1 MTTGGLIMDKNKLLS
16 SLFLIIVFMTIVV
29 FSCFLTSS
37 LEYAVRDEKLVNNF
51 LGPKAKSFKIIPEE
65 DAADWPRALFEISE
79 PHVISKSL
87 DEFGSTVGIYI
98 SGSVDI
104 VPDMKEGRF
113 FNERDFTAGGKYA
126 VVGEKI
132 LPATLAKN
140 DKRFFIFENQEYEVI
155 GVMKNRNAN
164 DWLGYRSYLNLKALT
179 CNIDYLWINHFGI
192 DAGDK
197 TRTVYAQLKSGI
209 EQEGMQF
216 KNVSIEMIESPLLSV
231 MRKKSFEIM
240 MFSLVFVVFVVNTIS
255 VTGYW
260 LDRKRLEI
268 GVKKCCGANNY
279 QIAFGI
285 IKELLAIALFSFG
298 SGIVLYGIISYALY
312 RRIDFYFISLLMTMG
327 IVVASSILTSVYP
340 IIKTSKIEPV
350 HMMR

>member
-1 MTTGGLIMDKNKLLS
+1 MDKNKLLS

-37 LEYAVRDEKLVNNF
+37 LEYAVRDEILVNNF
-51 LGPKAKSFKIIPEE
+51 LGPEAKSFKIIPEE
-65 DAADWPRALFEISE
+65 DAANWPRALFEIPE
-79 PHVISKSL
+79 HCVISKPL
-87 DEFGSTVGIYI
+87 DILGSTVGIYI

-104 VPDMKEGRF
+104 IPEMKEGRF
-113 FNERDFTAGGKYA
+113 FNERDFAAGGKYA

-132 LPATLAKN
+132 LPDTLAKN
-140 DKRFFIFENQEYEVI
+140 DKRFYIFENQEYEVI
-155 GVMKNRNAN
+155 GVMKNRNAD

-179 CNIDYLWINHFGI
+179 GNIDYLWVDHFGI

-197 TRTVYAQLKSGI
+197 THTVYVQLKSGI

-216 KNVSIEMIESPLLSV
+216 KSASIDMIESPLLSV

-240 MFSLVFVVFVVNTIS
+240 MFTLVFVIFAVNTIS

-268 GVKKCCGANNY
+268 GVKKCCGASSY
-279 QIAFGI
+279 QIAFGV
-285 IKELLAIALFSFG
+285 IKEIMVIALFSFG
-298 SGIVLYGIISYALY
+298 CGMVLYAIISYALY
-312 RRIDFYFISLLMTMG
+312 RRIDLYFFSMLMTMG
-327 IVVASSILTSVYP
+327 IVVASSILTSAYP
-340 IIKTSKIEPV
+340 IIKAAKIEPV